1 MIRMK
6 VLRKTV
12 DKYQSP
18 PWRLG
23 VRRYEW
29 KSPARSSPRPC
40 IALPPPL
47 SRAPTDHRSG
57 NISSLARS
65 THPFHPAEALIA
77 SGSTRFLRRPA
88 NLQRPANH
96 RSIRSILVI
105 LTKITFWQRKTQ
117 NDLLAKL
124 FHSLNLFFC
133 GALPSGVTPV
143 CVAPM

>member
-1 MIRMK
+1 VCDDTNGSHPRAAHLAPASRFR
-6 VLRKTV
+6 LRF
-12 DKYQSP
+12 
-18 PWRLG
+18 L
-23 VRRYEW
+23 
-29 KSPARSSPRPC
+29 ARPQT
-40 IALPPPL
+40 IGAAT
-47 SRAPTDHRSG
+47 SRHSR
-57 NISSLARS
+57 ARS